1 MQKPSHR
8 VFSLVFL
15 ICLSIP
21 TAANSQS
28 TTGIPT
34 VLNQTM
40 QRLGGSPPDDA
51 VIDASVTITAG
62 STQETGTLRI
72 ATKNTTHTS
81 ETYDTPTMAHHVV
94 FAAGIASESKGRS
107 KLKELPFGRTLT
119 AQSAL
124 SPLTFL
130 ASKMTDKSLH
140 VDDLGLQNVDGS
152 PTRQLQISNS
162 WANDK
167 ALSPYQEFTVCD
179 IWLDPV
185 TALPRAVSYRQRE
198 GIGAIPWVA
207 IRVEYEDYRAVG
219 GLLYPYH
226 ITKYVNGTK
235 WADINVTSVATN
247 KGLVISEFA
256 TK

>member
-1 MQKPSHR
+1 MPIPSYR
-8 VFSLVFL
+8 AFSLVIL
-15 ICLSIP
+15 ACLSTPMAALSQVSSNIP
-21 TAANSQS
+21 S
-28 TTGIPT
+28 
-34 VLNQTM
+34 VLSQTM
-40 QRLGGSPPDDA
+40 QRLGGSPPEDS
-51 VIDASVTITAG
+51 VISASVTITAG
-62 STQETGTLRI
+62 STQESGNLRI
-72 ATKNTTHTS
+72 AMKSTTHTS
-81 ETYDTPTMAHHVV
+81 ETYDTPTTAHHVV
-94 FAAGIASESKGRS
+94 FAAGVASESKGPS

-130 ASKMTDKSLH
+130 ASKIADKSLH
-140 VDDLGLQNVDGS
+140 VEDLGLQSLDGL
-152 PTRQLQISNS
+152 PTRQLQISSS

-167 ALSPYQEFTVCD
+167 ALSPYQEFTVYE

-185 TALPRAVSYRQRE
+185 TSLPRAVSYRQRE

-226 ITKYVNGTK
+226 ITKYVNGTM
-235 WADINVTSVATN
+235 WADINVTSVAIN
-247 KGLVISEFA
+247 KGLAISEFA